1 MSFYEYVFSQKTK
14 MTVTFLLWF
23 VIFFFVN
30 KISKNGEITW
40 KDIFKRKNKP
50 AAPKAVPLLQQPNPE
65 QPLTPT
71 DTTPEN
77 DDNK

>member
-40 KDIFKRKNKP
+40 KDIFKRKNE
-50 AAPKAVPLLQQPNPE
+50 L
-65 QPLTPT
+65 
-71 DTTPEN
+71 
-77 DDNK
+77 

>member
-1 MSFYEYVFSQKTK
+1 MKKIIITTLVQSILFVLINTTLGYFFNKMQMSFYEYVYKKKKK

-40 KDIFKRKNKP
+40 KDIFKRKNE
-50 AAPKAVPLLQQPNPE
+50 L
-65 QPLTPT
+65 
-71 DTTPEN
+71 
-77 DDNK
+77 

>member
-1 MSFYEYVFSQKTK
+1 MKKIIFTTLVQSILFVLINTTLGYFFNKMQMSFYEYVFSQKTK

-40 KDIFKRKNKP
+40 KDIFKRKNE
-50 AAPKAVPLLQQPNPE
+50 L
-65 QPLTPT
+65 
-71 DTTPEN
+71 
-77 DDNK
+77 